1 MNFTEIVNSSTKNL
15 DTYLKLD
22 ANRTFLIPFS
32 QRNYEWGKVEVKRL
46 FNDLTSLYNS
56 DKEYHMLNFFTLYHD
71 DDNNLRIFDGQQ
83 RTVTC
88 MLILAVI
95 AQNLQR
101 LDEKEAS
108 TQIKKNYFT
117 QRDALRANS
126 ENQKKLVFDS
136 DDDND
141 FFYEVTDNIF
151 HLNKDYDVKNS
162 SRNKKA
168 IYNNLI
174 YINTLFESFS
184 SQHKDLD
191 FKKLAGSILDKTLLV
206 EFDAYKE
213 DIALNMFESLNNT
226 GKNIEKYYVLKN
238 DMVKCLGE
246 DAVKSKWNKIDSAL
260 SGLDH
265 KSFLIATA
273 TLTKGKTSE
282 SKILEHL
289 YSDIKIDDQ
298 GDMQQLL
305 DLLQKSSE
313 YFLEICNENQMTAD
327 NNQDLLQYKKYTSI
341 IRLFGMKQHRPIIL
355 AMLLQKKKLAEIN
368 AVLNA
373 VIELAIKNFY
383 FDEQKANTIETK
395 FTGYARDVYSS
406 KLNTDNLIEKLRKL
420 CIPDKQLKESIKQK
434 KFPQNNSKI
443 SFILRNAYNCEYR
456 NNELEVSSSGNDVEH
471 ILPQNPKENS
481 QWLKWYPEDEERN
494 KYTYNIG
501 NLTLWNNNDNR
512 SAKNA
517 EFNVKSEKYA
527 ESGLQE
533 NRSIAQNNEWTSS
546 EIEKRAD
553 HLADIICT
561 TLGEYCAKLE

>member
-1 MNFTEIVNSSTKNL
+1 M
-15 DTYLKLD
+15 
-22 ANRTFLIPFS
+22 P
-32 QRNYEWGKVEVKRL
+32 QRNYEWGKPEVKRL
-46 FNDLTSLYNS
+46 FNDLTSLYDSN
-56 DKEYHMLNFFTLYHD
+56 KEYHMLNFFTLYHD

-95 AQNLQR
+95 AQNLLRQG
-101 LDEKEAS
+101 EGEAS
-108 TQIKKNYFT
+108 TQIKKDFFI
-117 QRDALRANS
+117 QHDALRTNS
-126 ENQKKLVFDS
+126 ENQRKLVFDS
-136 DDDND
+136 DADNT
-141 FFYEVTDNIF
+141 FFYKVTDNNFIPD
-151 HLNKDYDVKNS
+151 KDYDVKELN
-162 SRNKKA
+162 NNQKV

-174 YINTLFESFS
+174 YTNDLFESFS
-184 SQHKDLD
+184 KKHKDIDL
-191 FKKLAGSILDKTLLV
+191 KKLARSILDKTLLV
-206 EFDAYKE
+206 EFDAYEE

-246 DAVKSKWNKIDSAL
+246 AKVKPTWNKIDSAL

-289 YSDIKIDDQ
+289 YSDKKTNNKT
-298 GDMQQLL
+298 DMNQLL
-305 DLLQKSSE
+305 DLLLKSSE
-313 YFLEICNENQMTAD
+313 YFLKICNENQMTNY
-327 NNQDLLQYKKYTSI
+327 NNRDLLKYKNYTNI

-355 AMLLQKKKLAEIN
+355 AMLFQKRELTEIN

-395 FTGYARDVYSS
+395 FTDYARDVYSS
-406 KLNTDNLIEKLRKL
+406 KLNTDSLIEKIRKL
-420 CIPDKQLKESIKQK
+420 CISDNQLKESIKQK
-434 KFPQNNSKI
+434 QFPQNNSKI
-443 SFILRNAYNCEYR
+443 SFILRNAYNYEYR

-471 ILPQNPKENS
+471 ILPQTPKEHS
-481 QWLKWYPEDEERN
+481 QWLNWFPEGEERN

-501 NLTLWNNNDNR
+501 NLTLWHNNDNR

-517 EFNVKSEKYA
+517 EFNVKRKKYA
-527 ESGLQE
+527 QSGLKE
-533 NRSIAQNNEWTSS
+533 NRDLAQNNKWTSS
-546 EIEKRAD
+546 EIETRAD
-553 HLADIICT
+553 HLAEIICT
-561 TLGEYCAKLE
+561 TFSEYWAKLE